1 MNRRAVG
8 KIDFPIEDD
17 EDAED
22 RCTRERI
29 LVP

>member
-8 KIDFPIEDD
+8 KMDFPIEDD

-22 RCTRERI
+22 KCTRKR
-29 LVP
+29 LLAP